1 MAHSRGGPRHPM
13 MRGIIER
20 WHRSI
25 KSQVLLENYLLRGV
39 LEARIVNLT
48 NYYDIRRCSEPI

>member
-1 MAHSRGGPRHPM
+1 
-13 MRGIIER
+13 
-20 WHRSI
+20 
-25 KSQVLLENYLLRGV
+25 LLRGV